1 MERGW
6 HCRRGFSQVIVSEF
20 EISYF
25 AEILTV
31 CRGELTEQRHSQR
44 DTMAVIRHAAELL
57 AADRA
62 TKFLPIISAQV
73 IFIGAI
79 AIAFAKTAAAAG
91 SNSPNPSVFINVEAH
106 SIAFSAL
113 YFWIISAVIMASVI
127 GVSQTEHAIPRILG
141 RLQEDL
147 ERVFPSKFKLP
158 NDYIH
163 DKLGRV
169 VKGGIYSWQPADGL
183 KPSHPSATATYQGDD
198 GFEATHSNSYKSV
211 PQLVIH
217 PTDTPL
223 TPTTPVGSRNRL
235 YASTKRMLMSPGL
248 FALLVVLAGTG
259 TGILV
264 SYLVPPEGFD
274 CRHVAQVLIT
284 VLWLLSALA
293 DLLLQYL
300 VPARVGH
307 HKMRFWFV
315 FCKDLL
321 ATVITVGGVM
331 YAHVGVFNRCSCYTN
346 WGRTGLALPAM
357 PYVKS
362 ILAWRIKHTYP
373 AITFTG
379 IILQLVF
386 VPIFVLLNNRHAV
399 RVFLQSDHG
408 SSNAGWLW
416 KMTHRVQ
423 RKWPQSP
430 TPENVDYS
438 LQPPRTRGDSILES
452 GRRRAH
458 PFQRLNSDEIALVDY
473 TSRNKM
479 RDAS

>member
-1 MERGW
+1 M
-6 HCRRGFSQVIVSEF
+6 
-20 EISYF
+20 SYF
-25 AEILTV
+25 VKVLTV

-62 TKFLPIISAQV
+62 TKFLPIISAQA

-91 SNSPNPSVFINVEAH
+91 SNSPVPTVFINVEAH

-113 YFWIISAVIMASVI
+113 YFWIIPAVIMASVI

-147 ERVFPSKFKLP
+147 ERVCPSKFKLP

-183 KPSHPSATATYQGDD
+183 KPSHPSVTAMYQGDD
-198 GFEATHSNSYKSV
+198 GFEATNSHSYKSI

-217 PTDTPL
+217 NTDNPL
-223 TPTTPVGSRNRL
+223 TPTTPLTPVRSRSHL
-235 YASTKRMLMSPGL
+235 YASTKRKLMSPGL
-248 FALLVVLAGTG
+248 FAMLVVLAATG

-264 SYLVPPEGFD
+264 SYLVPPEGLN
-274 CRHVAQVLIT
+274 CRHIAQILIT
-284 VLWLLSALA
+284 VLWLVSALA
-293 DLLLQYL
+293 DFLLQYL
-300 VPARVGH
+300 VPARNGH

-315 FCKDLL
+315 FCKDLVSTL
-321 ATVITVGGVM
+321 VTVGGVM
-331 YAHVGVFNRCSCYTN
+331 YAHVGVFNRCSCFTN

-357 PYVKS
+357 PHVKTL
-362 ILAWRIKHTYP
+362 LAWRIEHTYP
-373 AITFTG
+373 AITFSG

-386 VPIFVLLNNRHAV
+386 IPVFVLFSNRHAV

-423 RKWPQSP
+423 RQWPQSP
-430 TPENVDYS
+430 TPENLGFE
-438 LQPPRTRGDSILES
+438 LQPARTRGDSILEG

-458 PFQRLNSDEIALVDY
+458 PFQRLHSDEIALVDY

-479 RDAS
+479 RDVS

>member
-1 MERGW
+1 
-6 HCRRGFSQVIVSEF
+6 
-20 EISYF
+20 
-25 AEILTV
+25 
-31 CRGELTEQRHSQR
+31 
-44 DTMAVIRHAAELL
+44 MAVIRHAAELL

-91 SNSPNPSVFINVEAH
+91 SNSPSPTVFINVEAH

-113 YFWIISAVIMASVI
+113 YFWIIPAVIMASVI

-183 KPSHPSATATYQGDD
+183 KPSHPSVTAMYHGTDD
-198 GFEATHSNSYKSV
+198 GFEATRTNSYKSV
-211 PQLVIH
+211 PQVIIH
-217 PTDTPL
+217 TPDTPL
-223 TPTTPVGSRNRL
+223 TPTIPAISRHHL
-235 YASTKRMLMSPGL
+235 YTSTKRHLLSPGL

-293 DLLLQYL
+293 DFLLQYL
-300 VPARVGH
+300 IPARNGH
-307 HKMRFWFV
+307 HKLRFWFV
-315 FCKDLL
+315 FSKDLL
-321 ATVITVGGVM
+321 STIITVGGVM

-357 PYVKS
+357 PHVRNL
-362 ILAWRIKHTYP
+362 LAARIRHTYP

-386 VPIFVLLNNRHAV
+386 IPVFVLVNNRHAV

-416 KMTHRVQ
+416 KMTRGRGRRQ
-423 RKWPQSP
+423 WPQSP
-430 TPENVDYS
+430 TASPENMGYS
-438 LQPPRTRGDSILES
+438 LQPARTRGDSVLEG
-452 GRRRAH
+452 GRRRMH
-458 PFQRLNSDEIALVDY
+458 PFHRLNSDEIALVDY
-473 TSRNKM
+473 TARNKM

>member
-1 MERGW
+1 
-6 HCRRGFSQVIVSEF
+6 
-20 EISYF
+20 
-25 AEILTV
+25 
-31 CRGELTEQRHSQR
+31 
-44 DTMAVIRHAAELL
+44 MAVIRHAAELL

-62 TKFLPIISAQV
+62 TKFLPIISAQI

-91 SNSPNPSVFINVEAH
+91 SNSLAPTVFINVEAH

-113 YFWIISAVIMASVI
+113 YFWIIPAVIMASVI

-183 KPSHPSATATYQGDD
+183 KPSHPSVTAMYQGDD
-198 GFEATHSNSYKSV
+198 GFEASRSNSYKSI
-211 PQLVIH
+211 PQVVIH
-217 PTDTPL
+217 TPDTPL
-223 TPTTPVGSRNRL
+223 TPITPVISRSHL
-235 YASTKRMLMSPGL
+235 YTSTKRKLMSPGL
-248 FALLVVLAGTG
+248 FALLVVLAATG

-264 SYLVPPEGFD
+264 SFLVPPEGFD
-274 CRHVAQVLIT
+274 CRHVAQLLIT
-284 VLWLLSALA
+284 VLWLVSALA
-293 DLLLQYL
+293 DFLLQYL
-300 VPARVGH
+300 VPARNGH

-315 FCKDLL
+315 FSKDLVS
-321 ATVITVGGVM
+321 TVVTVGGVM
-331 YAHVGVFNRCSCYTN
+331 YAHVGVFNRCSCFTN

-357 PYVKS
+357 PHVKS
-362 ILAWRIKHTYP
+362 ILAWRIEHTYP
-373 AITFTG
+373 AITFSG

-386 VPIFVLLNNRHAV
+386 IPVFVLVYNRHAV

-423 RKWPQSP
+423 RQWPQSP
-430 TPENVDYS
+430 TPENMGYT
-438 LQPPRTRGDSILES
+438 LQPPRTRGDSVHEGG
-452 GRRRAH
+452 GRRRVH
-458 PFQRLNSDEIALVDY
+458 PFHRLNSDEIALVDY

-479 RDAS
+479 RDGS